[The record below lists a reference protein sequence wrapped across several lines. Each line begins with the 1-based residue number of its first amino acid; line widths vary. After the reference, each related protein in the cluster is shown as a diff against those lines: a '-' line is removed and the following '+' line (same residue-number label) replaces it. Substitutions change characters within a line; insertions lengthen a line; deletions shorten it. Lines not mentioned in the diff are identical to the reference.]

1 MKLRYDL
8 IRCTINGKPYYMN
21 GIEVDDKIDTK
32 RVTHPGSHNA
42 IGYVKGERTID
53 FTFTESKDQRLLYHI
68 YNRCITDHDRFQ
80 LILFSKNTRTGRY
93 DPVLVLSECTLNS
106 AKSSIKSKEEWKPAA
121 TGYALHMER
130 LNTQFE
136 ANDLKIAV

>member
-8 IRCTINGKPYYMN
+8 IRCNLGGKPYYMN

-32 RVTHPGSHNA
+32 RVTHPASHNA
-42 IGYVKGERTID
+42 LDFVKGERTID
-53 FTFTESKDQRLLYHI
+53 FTFTESKDQRLLYQI
-68 YNRCITDHDRFQ
+68 YNMCISNNYRFQ
-80 LILFSKNTRTGRY
+80 LILFSKNLRTGRY

-121 TGYALHMER
+121 TGYALHMQR
-130 LNTQFE
+130 LNTQYE
-136 ANDLKIAV
+136 AKDLEIAV